1 MFDIIDKIIDDTM
14 YRFKKQVL
22 YKEDTT
28 TQKELDK
35 VKEYLKLHPNKNLE
49 NKVKLFEY
57 GLEGEKQ
64 VLYELEHSGI
74 GMYIL
79 HN

>member
-28 TQKELDK
+28 TEKELNK
-35 VKEYLKLHPNKNLE
+35 VKEYLKSHPNKDLE

-57 GLEGEKQ
+57 GLEGENKS
-64 VLYELEHSGI
+64 YT
-74 GMYIL
+74 
-79 HN
+79 N